1 MNVPNALS
9 LLRLLITFF
18 FILAVDAGRFHLAL
32 GLFALQAATDLLD
45 GLIARATGSKTR
57 LGAFLDPLA
66 DKTMLLS
73 AFVILTLKGIV
84 PVWIFATIF
93 IRDLILLVGF
103 LILYRL
109 RVQGAPLPS
118 IWGKINNGLQ
128 MFTVMYLL
136 WDESRSY
143 SSLFFYPMII
153 FTVSSGIHYIV
164 RAIRTLARR
173 ESA

>member
-9 LLRLLITFF
+9 LLRLVITFF

-32 GLFALQAATDLLD
+32 GLFVVQAATDLLD
-45 GLIARATGSKTR
+45 GLIARTTGSKTR

-73 AFVILTLKGIV
+73 AFLVLAMKDIV
-84 PVWIFATIF
+84 PLWICATIF
-93 IRDLILLVGF
+93 IRDLILLIGF

-109 RVQGAPLPS
+109 RVQEKPLPS
-118 IWGKINNGLQ
+118 MWGKINNGLQ

-143 SSLFFYPMII
+143 SSLFFYPTVF
-153 FTVSSGIHYIV
+153 FTVSSGAHYVI
-164 RAIRTLARR
+164 RATRTLMHR
-173 ESA
+173 ETA

>member
-73 AFVILTLKGIV
+73 AFVVLTIKGIV
-84 PVWIFATIF
+84 PFWICATII
-93 IRDLILLVGF
+93 IRDLIIVLGF
-103 LILYRL
+103 AILYRL
-109 RVQGAPLPS
+109 RAQGTPLPS
-118 IWGKINNGLQ
+118 IWGKVNNGLQ

-136 WDESRSY
+136 WDESGAY
-143 SSLFFYPMII
+143 SALFLYPTVF
-153 FTVSSGIHYIV
+153 FTVSTGIHYVIGGI
-164 RAIRTLARR
+164 RALPRR